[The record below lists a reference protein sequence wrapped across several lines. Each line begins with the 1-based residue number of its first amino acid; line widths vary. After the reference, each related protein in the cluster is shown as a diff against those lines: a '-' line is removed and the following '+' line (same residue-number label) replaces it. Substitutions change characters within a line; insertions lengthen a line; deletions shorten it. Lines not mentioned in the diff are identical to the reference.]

1 MRNALCCCTARN
13 LNYTAEVS
21 LQNDVGNIRRI
32 ENLAG
37 SQINQKI
44 QQFSAD
50 LEKAKSDLSE
60 AKANAAKPF
69 ERADELRKMQERLE
83 VVNAELSEKKSGN
96 SDDEPVP
103 VSDIPPETV
112 SVTVAVPAM
121 AMADKP
127 NLKPKSEN
135 ISEKS
140 PENNFKKFKGR

>member
-1 MRNALCCCTARN
+1 
-13 LNYTAEVS
+13 
-21 LQNDVGNIRRI
+21 
-32 ENLAG
+32 
-37 SQINQKI
+37 
-44 QQFSAD
+44 
-50 LEKAKSDLSE
+50 
-60 AKANAAKPF
+60 
-69 ERADELRKMQERLE
+69 MQERLE

-96 SDDEPVP
+96 PDDEPVP